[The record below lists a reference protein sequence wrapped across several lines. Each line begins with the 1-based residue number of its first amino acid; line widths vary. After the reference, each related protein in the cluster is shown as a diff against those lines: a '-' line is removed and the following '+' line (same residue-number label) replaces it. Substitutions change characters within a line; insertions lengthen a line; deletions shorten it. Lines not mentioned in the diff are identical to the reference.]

1 MATSLSRVP
10 LGRRRIR
17 RRSERKLIG
26 PAQRRGLARD
36 VQGGRLLNLAHASFS
51 GFFLVASV
59 SVGFARRAG
68 AGHMTVLVCLAIVTA
83 LAAPLNRFARREGRP
98 RRERPRLR
106 LEPEFLMLGGLCAL
120 GFVIEGGLE
129 AWSAVHLERTLGAD
143 PAVGG
148 LGPGLF
154 AAAMLCGRT
163 LAHVVGTR
171 LTDRMLLAVGSSF
184 ACAGLLL
191 SAAAP
196 GIPLA
201 LVGFAGAGLGT
212 AVAAPTLFG
221 VAGRAA
227 SEQERGSAVGTVT
240 TVAYLGFPFGP
251 PMVGWISGATSLRV
265 GLAFLAA
272 ISLILAGLSSLL
284 RGTAPEALQTRAAT
298 KL

>member
-1 MATSLSRVP
+1 M
-10 LGRRRIR
+10 
-17 RRSERKLIG
+17 
-26 PAQRRGLARD
+26 
-36 VQGGRLLNLAHASFS
+36 
-51 GFFLVASV
+51 
-59 SVGFARRAG
+59 
-68 AGHMTVLVCLAIVTA
+68 
-83 LAAPLNRFARREGRP
+83 P
-98 RRERPRLR
+98 R
-106 LEPEFLMLGGLCAL
+106 
-120 GFVIEGGLE
+120 
-129 AWSAVHLERTLGAD
+129 
-143 PAVGG
+143 
-148 LGPGLF
+148 
-154 AAAMLCGRT
+154 
-163 LAHVVGTR
+163 
-171 LTDRMLLAVGSSF
+171 
-184 ACAGLLL
+184 
-191 SAAAP
+191 P